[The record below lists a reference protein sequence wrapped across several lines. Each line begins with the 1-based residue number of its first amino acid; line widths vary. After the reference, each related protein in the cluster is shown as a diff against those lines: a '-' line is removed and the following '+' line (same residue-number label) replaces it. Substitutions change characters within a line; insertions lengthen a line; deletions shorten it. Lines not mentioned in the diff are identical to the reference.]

1 MKRWWR
7 NTALG
12 SLLGG
17 LILPATITCVPAG
30 DVVIGFEDD
39 WDDDY
44 VVVEDVE
51 YDDCC
56 CCGGGWWFDGWWW

>member
-12 SLLGG
+12 GLLGG
-17 LILPATITCVPAG
+17 LILPATITCVPTG
-30 DVVIGFEDD
+30 DVVIGFDD

-44 VVVEDVE
+44 VVVEEYE